1 MHKNNFDF
9 LRLIFAVFVIITHSY
24 PLSGIAEEDILFQI
38 TNGQT
43 SLSYIGVRG
52 FFIISGFLIFQSLLR
67 SRNLTDYFWKR
78 ALRLFPALFV
88 VLFLTVLLGV
98 FVYQGNPI
106 DYFTSKSIRTYIPNN
121 LSLYNL
127 QYQINGIFD
136 SNPYKSAINGSLWT
150 IPYEFTLYILV
161 SCFFFIR
168 FKVNYIKLILI
179 GLIIILYFF
188 NLAITDY
195 LSEINY
201 KVLNAKYMS
210 NLGLYFLM
218 GSLMANIDFKS
229 DKFKYFLFISGIVLL
244 VCSLFFNFYNFT
256 QYLFLSMIVI
266 PFGLLSVKYINN
278 IGKTIGDMSYGIY
291 IFAFPVQQTLMYF
304 FKFDYKELMFC
315 SLIITL
321 LLSYFSWHLIEKRA
335 LEFKKYTPYN
345 LIVSFL
351 KKEKQHA
358 K

>member
-24 PLSGIAEEDILFQI
+24 PLSGIIEEDILFQI
-38 TNGQT
+38 THGQT

-52 FFIISGFLIFQSLLR
+52 FFVISGFLIFQSLLR
-67 SRNLTDYFWKR
+67 SKSLTDYYWKR
-78 ALRLFPALFV
+78 VLRLFPALFI
-88 VLFLTVLLGV
+88 VLLLTVLLGV
-98 FVYQGNPI
+98 FVYQGSPL
-106 DYFTSKSIRTYIPNN
+106 DYFASKSVRTYIPNN
-121 LSLYNL
+121 LTLYSL
-127 QYQINGIFD
+127 QYHISGVFET
-136 SNPYKSAINGSLWT
+136 NPYKSAINGSLWT

-161 SCFFFIR
+161 SFFFFFKSKGNFIR
-168 FKVNYIKLILI
+168 LILI
-179 GLIIILYFF
+179 VLIIVLYIL
-188 NLAITDY
+188 NLMITDY
-195 LSEINY
+195 LSELNY

-210 NLGLYFLM
+210 NLGLYFLI
-218 GSLMANIDFKS
+218 GSFMANINFKS
-229 DKFKYFLFISGIVLL
+229 DKLKYVLFFAAIILFIL
-244 VCSLFFNFYNFT
+244 SLAFNVFNKFE
-256 QYLFLSMIVI
+256 FIILSVIVI

-278 IGKTIGDMSYGIY
+278 IVKKIGDMSYGIY
-291 IFAFPVQQTLMYF
+291 IFAFPVQQTLMYY

-351 KKEKQHA
+351 KKEKPHA